1 MPRSEIC
8 SKTARNRAQS
18 QPEGL
23 DCLVPKFPGQYNAM
37 DSELRLISNIVEH
50 ARIASPNQLGPRSPQ
65 KDREALRA
73 TYGEVL
79 NEPIPGRHLDL
90 LQRFED
96 DDHVD
101 GMSFQ
106 NRH

>member
-1 MPRSEIC
+1 MTLLTVAAMAIA
-8 SKTARNRAQS
+8 TATATS
-18 QPEGL
+18 TSTSTAGGGYGY
-23 DCLVPKFPGQYNAM
+23 VPAGQGGSDAV
-37 DSELRLISNIVEH
+37 DVVE
-50 ARIASPNQLGPRSPQ
+50 R
-65 KDREALRA
+65 
-73 TYGEVL
+73 L